1 MQAEE
6 RKIELFAEFD
16 NISDEDCEEDEDGL
30 SQIVQRFSP
39 YLYCDE

>member
-16 NISDEDCEEDEDGL
+16 NISDEDCEEDDDVP
-30 SQIVQRFSP
+30 QIVQRFSP
-39 YLYCDE
+39 FLYCDE